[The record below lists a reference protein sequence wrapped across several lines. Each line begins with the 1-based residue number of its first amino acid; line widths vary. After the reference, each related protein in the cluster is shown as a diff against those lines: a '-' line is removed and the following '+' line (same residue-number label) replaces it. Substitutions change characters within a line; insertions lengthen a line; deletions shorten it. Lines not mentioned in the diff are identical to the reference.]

1 MRREEGYLVNPTADP
16 LQNQNQTGL
25 RASGGWK
32 KWLGIVVATAIVTQI
47 YFVREL
53 LAALL
58 IFTVLFVVAAVI
70 GVVIYLIGRA
80 GETGIQI
87 AEPAAKRGLEL
98 AEDFSKKTFHRPRS
112 APVQ

>member
-1 MRREEGYLVNPTADP
+1 MASPTIDALQTQAQTTFHAD
-16 LQNQNQTGL
+16 GV
-25 RASGGWK
+25 RASAAWK
-32 KWLGIVVATAIVTQI
+32 KWLGVVLAAAVVLQI

-58 IFTVLFVVAAVI
+58 IFSVLFVIAALI
-70 GVVIYLIGRA
+70 GVVIYFIGRA
-80 GETGIQI
+80 GEAGIQI